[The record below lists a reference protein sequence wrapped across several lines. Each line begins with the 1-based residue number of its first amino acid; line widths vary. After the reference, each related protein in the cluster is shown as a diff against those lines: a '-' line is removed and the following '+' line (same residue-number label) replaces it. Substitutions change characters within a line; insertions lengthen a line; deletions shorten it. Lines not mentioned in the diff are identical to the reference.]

1 MDTGHIAWMLTA
13 TALVL
18 FMTPGLAFFYGGLV
32 RGRNVVS
39 TLMYS
44 FIAMGVAS
52 IVWVLWGF
60 SLAFNDSSSLGWSG
74 GLDYVG
80 LANIGVGNGE
90 LGWDIPDLLVAAFQ
104 MTFAIIT
111 PALITGAFVE
121 RFKFTTYLIFLV
133 LWVTFVYA
141 PICYWVWGGGW
152 IGSLDGGTLD
162 FAGGTVVHINAGIA
176 AVAAAYLVG
185 KRRRAGLEPHNVPFV
200 LLGAA
205 ILWIGWFG
213 FNAGSAGAANGTA
226 IFAFVNTNTAA
237 ATAAVVWAILSYVHT
252 GRISGVGVATGVVA
266 GLVAVTPA
274 AGFVGVAGALAIGLG
289 AGIICH
295 YAVHFEIV
303 RKLGID
309 DSLEVF
315 AVHGLGGMWGALAT
329 GIFAWGVLSDSAGG
343 LMNGNAGHFVANLI
357 AVVATLAYSGIVS
370 FIILFVLDKIPGLGL
385 RISEDDE
392 DIGID
397 ISSHGE
403 RGYVADGAD

>member
-1 MDTGHIAWMLTA
+1 MDTGSIAWMLTA
-13 TALVL
+13 TLLVL

-52 IVWVLWGF
+52 IVWVLWGY
-60 SLAFNDSSSLGWSG
+60 SLAFNDIGNGVVG
-74 GLDYVG
+74 GLDFIG
-80 LANIGVGNGE
+80 LAGVSHTEGDG
-90 LGWDIPDLLVAAFQ
+90 IPDLLFAAFQ

-133 LWVTFVYA
+133 LWVTLVYA
-141 PICYWVWGGGW
+141 PVCHWVWGGGW
-152 IGSLDGGTLD
+152 IGGLEGGALD

-185 KRRRAGLEPHNVPFV
+185 KRRNPGIEPHHVPFV
-200 LLGAA
+200 VLGAA

-213 FNAGSAGAANGTA
+213 FNAGSQLAADGVA
-226 IFAFVNTNTAA
+226 VQAFVNTNTAA
-237 ATAAVVWAILSYVHT
+237 AVAAVAWALLSYIHT
-252 GRISGVGVATGVVA
+252 GRISAVGVATGVVA

-274 AGFVGVAGALAIGLG
+274 AGWVGTMGSFAIGLG

-295 YAVHFEIV
+295 YAVHFEILH
-303 RKLGID
+303 KIGID

-315 AVHGLGGMWGALAT
+315 AVHGLGGIWGALAT
-329 GIFAWGVLSDSAGG
+329 GIFAWGALTDSAGG
-343 LMNGNAGHFVANLI
+343 LVNGNAGHFVANVI

-385 RISEDDE
+385 RITEPDE

-397 ISSHGE
+397 ITAHGE

>member
-1 MDTGHIAWMLTA
+1 MDTGSIAWMLTA
-13 TALVL
+13 TLLVL

-52 IVWVLWGF
+52 IVWVLWGY
-60 SLAFNDSSSLGWSG
+60 SLAFNDIGNGVVG
-74 GLDYVG
+74 GLDFIG
-80 LANIGVGNGE
+80 LAGVSHTEGDG
-90 LGWDIPDLLVAAFQ
+90 IPDLLFAAFQ

-133 LWVTFVYA
+133 LWVTLVYA
-141 PICYWVWGGGW
+141 PVCHWVWGGGW
-152 IGSLDGGTLD
+152 IGGLDGGALD

-185 KRRRAGLEPHNVPFV
+185 KRRNPGIEPHHVPFV
-200 LLGAA
+200 VLGAA

-213 FNAGSAGAANGTA
+213 FNAGSQLAADGVA
-226 IFAFVNTNTAA
+226 VQAFVNTNTAA
-237 ATAAVVWAILSYVHT
+237 AVAAVAWALLSYIHT
-252 GRISGVGVATGVVA
+252 GRISAVGVATGVVA

-274 AGFVGVAGALAIGLG
+274 AGWVGTMGSFAIGLG

-295 YAVHFEIV
+295 YAVHFEILH
-303 RKLGID
+303 KIGID

-315 AVHGLGGMWGALAT
+315 AVHGLGGIWGALAT
-329 GIFAWGVLSDSAGG
+329 GIFAWGALTDSAGG
-343 LMNGNAGHFVANLI
+343 LVNGNAGHFVANVI

-385 RISEDDE
+385 RITEPDE

-397 ISSHGE
+397 ITAHGE